1 MKTRSHDDVAAR
13 GLFMKVEL
21 NCFRFANSNI
31 RDFKI
36 PGRLTSR
43 TVILGAEDWFETNVL
58 GGKLSTLRSGL
69 VERRTAANLKFLA
82 LFVNHGIF

>member
-1 MKTRSHDDVAAR
+1 MAVLRNLFALLVSVDV
-13 GLFMKVEL
+13 
-21 NCFRFANSNI
+21 

-43 TVILGAEDWFETNVL
+43 KVILGAEDWAETDVL
-58 GGKLSTLRSGL
+58 GGRLSTLRSGL
-69 VERRTAANLKFLA
+69 FERRTAANLKFLA